1 MVGYHFCATLN
12 KIVLVAE
19 APGDGD
25 AGKTGVLGGLEVHFA
40 VAYVDAVGEG
50 DGAVVEERELADGF
64 VHHVGSGFATEVG
77 SLAYG
82 DVNAVLEEHAVD
94 VLHGRVE
101 FVAYYGGDVTT
112 TLTFMEHV
120 HDAIVGSGLVERMLN
135 VVFSEQLQ
143 DLCFQFFGSTRR
155 HILYALVDEILDA
168 ITQEATGVL
177 DVVLRKAHHRKR
189 MTNALVKII
198 KSVGQCAVEI
208 K

>member
-1 MVGYHFCATLN
+1 MVDNNTCTLGYE
-12 KIVLVAE
+12 IVLVAE

-82 DVNAVLEEHAVD
+82 DVDAVLEEHAVD

-101 FVAYYGGDVTT
+101 FVAYDGGDVTT
-112 TLTFMEHV
+112 TLTFVEHV
-120 HDAIVGSGLVERMLN
+120 HDAFVGSGLIERMLN
-135 VVFSEQLQ
+135 IVFSEELQ

-155 HILYALVDEILDA
+155 YILYALVDEILDA

-177 DVVLRKAHHRKR
+177 DVVLRKAHHR
-189 MTNALVKII
+189 
-198 KSVGQCAVEI
+198 
-208 K
+208 